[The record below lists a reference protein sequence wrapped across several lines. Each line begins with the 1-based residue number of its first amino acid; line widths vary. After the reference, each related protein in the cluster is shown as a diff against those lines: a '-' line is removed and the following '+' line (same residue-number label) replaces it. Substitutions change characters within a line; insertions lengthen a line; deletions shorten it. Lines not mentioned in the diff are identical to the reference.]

1 MGVFDGLV
9 RIYESVRIYEFD
21 IKMISPLPNLF
32 KHVFVQYMF
41 VNLFKQLISVS
52 ICAYLSKQVY
62 QLQKCRKCNCINPY
76 FSIVFHVYGGTF
88 TFQNRSANAQ
98 DAPSV
103 PFTYRLK
110 NPNKIVLK

>member
-1 MGVFDGLV
+1 
-9 RIYESVRIYEFD
+9 
-21 IKMISPLPNLF
+21 
-32 KHVFVQYMF
+32 MF
-41 VNLFKQLISVS
+41 IFNK
-52 ICAYLSKQVY
+52 YLSTCLNNLSVY
-62 QLQKCRKCNCINPY
+62 QSAHTCLNKFISCKNVENVTVLTLIFQWFFMY
-76 FSIVFHVYGGTF
+76 MGGTF